1 MKFRY
6 AALLALAPI
15 SVAPFVAPPLAAQSG
30 DLAKVTE
37 HLRAVDTMTANFS
50 QQDRKGKVLTGTL
63 TMKRPGKARFQY
75 EKGVPL
81 LLVSDGKALTLID
94 YQVNQVQRWPISDL
108 PLSVLLDPNANMA
121 KYAKQVPSGD
131 PKVVLVQAKDPKRPQ
146 YGVITLAF
154 TRNAS
159 APAGLMLQ
167 GWVAIDSQNNRTRVT
182 LSGQRFNVPVSD
194 QAFKYKDPR
203 PANRR

>member
-6 AALLALAPI
+6 AALLALAPL
-15 SVAPFVAPPLAAQSG
+15 SVAPFVTPPLVAQSG

-94 YQVNQVQRWPISDL
+94 YQVNQVQRWPISDS

-131 PKVVLVQAKDPKRPQ
+131 PNVVLVQAKDPKRPQ

-203 PANRR
+203 PVNRR